1 MQNEVK
7 IRLINNLENRLG
19 IHLQPKQLEFLFSNA
34 PVTTLT
40 APRKY
45 GKDTITAI
53 KIALSILENEQY
65 RIGVVLPSR
74 ATCSMFFDKLKEI
87 FDIMLPGFIK
97 KASKN
102 PSRIETINGS
112 LVSIFYESNEMR
124 GHRLHEAYILEFY
137 HLRDFSDIYNT
148 LCVCL
153 LWNVEH
159 KMNMIGTPG
168 VNNNR
173 QIEELLR
180 EGTGYNHIRVGIYNR

>member
-1 MQNEVK
+1 MQNEIKV
-7 IRLINNLENRLG
+7 RLINSLEERLG
-19 IHLQPKQLEFLFSNA
+19 IHLQPKQLEFIFSDA
-34 PVTTLT
+34 SVTTLT

-53 KIALSILENEQY
+53 KIALAILENEEY

-74 ATCSMFFDKLKEI
+74 MSCQIFFDKLQEI
-87 FDIMLPGFIK
+87 FNAMLPGFI
-97 KASKN
+97 ASARKN
-102 PSRIETINGS
+102 PFRIEAINGS
-112 LVSIFYESNEMR
+112 NVFIFHDGDSMR

-148 LCVCL
+148 LTVSL
-153 LWNVEH
+153 LWNVEY

-173 QIEELLR
+173 QIEEILR
-180 EGTGYNHIRVGIYNR
+180 GESGCNHLRVGIYNR